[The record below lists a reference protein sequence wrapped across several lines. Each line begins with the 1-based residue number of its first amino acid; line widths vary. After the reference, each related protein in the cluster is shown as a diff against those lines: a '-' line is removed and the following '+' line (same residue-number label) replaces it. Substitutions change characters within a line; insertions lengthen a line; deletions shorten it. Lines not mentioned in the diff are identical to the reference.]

1 MRRLAW
7 ALIALTRATK
17 EYEESFAEDLFGN
30 LELYEQAA
38 LNGDLTNAE
47 ARRARLVE
55 DLDARWAAT
64 EGNTANDVVP
74 GLWDERVEEGWFDG
88 PPPVDESIWIPNR
101 KGIEE
106 SDEVRCKLD
115 CHAPSCTRIGMDVNN
130 ERSCKWGKWKP
141 TVFNGAS
148 NEGGPSA
155 PLGRT
160 NKEPCQ
166 HSGYFPLYCS
176 RTWAQA
182 QSPTKE
188 AYAAA
193 GTSHLFA
200 PAGLDEQDIFEGGY
214 SGDAERCEKQCML
227 TVTQTP
233 DVRPIISET
242 PFNISNVTDASAKKH
257 NATWVAAQEAA
268 AEEHHRI
275 AVEAEAKARAMVE
288 EEKRKAKEARAK
300 ELKIEQEAKE
310 QRRLLKE
317 AEEAARQHEAKVLA
331 AEARE
336 KAEAE
341 AARVAQAKREKE
353 RARAV
358 AEAAAAAK
366 VKEQA
371 EEAASEKKKLQ
382 AQRAAEAAAKAKA
395 AEKARL
401 AENARKAAAEAAL
414 LQKEAER
421 KKKREAQRLAAEKKA
436 AAEAAEAK
444 RLTEEAKV
452 NATRKAEADRA
463 LAQEKVYQ
471 AEAAHAETAKRRSE
485 RAAASRTDQATRVE
499 RAEAAAIRTANQKL
513 EALKTAGHTIK
524 KSKAGQKCGVDDDC
538 VSDLQCSKGD
548 KEPYPT
554 CKKKR

>member
-7 ALIALTRATK
+7 ALVALTRATK

-30 LELYEQAA
+30 LELYEQAS

-74 GLWDERVEEGWFDG
+74 GLWDERVDEGWFDA

-115 CHAPSCTRIGMDVNN
+115 CHAPSCTRIGMDVTQ

-182 QSPTKE
+182 QSPSGK

-233 DVRPIISET
+233 DTRPIISET

-257 NATWVAAQEAA
+257 NATWVAASAYIMA
-268 AEEHHRI
+268 STPSARPDALIDLRTGRGPGRGARGAPPHRRGGRG
-275 AVEAEAKARAMVE
+275 EGSRSCGRRA
-288 EEKRKAKEARAK
+288 
-300 ELKIEQEAKE
+300 
-310 QRRLLKE
+310 
-317 AEEAARQHEAKVLA
+317 
-331 AEARE
+331 
-336 KAEAE
+336 
-341 AARVAQAKREKE
+341 
-353 RARAV
+353 
-358 AEAAAAAK
+358 
-366 VKEQA
+366 
-371 EEAASEKKKLQ
+371 
-382 AQRAAEAAAKAKA
+382 
-395 AEKARL
+395 
-401 AENARKAAAEAAL
+401 
-414 LQKEAER
+414 
-421 KKKREAQRLAAEKKA
+421 
-436 AAEAAEAK
+436 
-444 RLTEEAKV
+444 
-452 NATRKAEADRA
+452 
-463 LAQEKVYQ
+463 
-471 AEAAHAETAKRRSE
+471 
-485 RAAASRTDQATRVE
+485 
-499 RAEAAAIRTANQKL
+499 
-513 EALKTAGHTIK
+513 
-524 KSKAGQKCGVDDDC
+524 
-538 VSDLQCSKGD
+538 
-548 KEPYPT
+548 
-554 CKKKR
+554 

>member
-7 ALIALTRATK
+7 ALVALTRATK

-30 LELYEQAA
+30 LELYEQAS

-64 EGNTANDVVP
+64 EGTTANDVVP
-74 GLWDERVEEGWFDG
+74 GLWDDRVEEGWFDG

-115 CHAPSCTRIGMDVNN
+115 CHAPSCTRIGMDVTN

-182 QSPTKE
+182 QSPSGK

-233 DVRPIISET
+233 DTRPIISET

-257 NATWVAAQEAA
+257 NATWVAEQD
-268 AEEHHRI
+268 AERAEHHRI
-275 AVEAEAKARAMVE
+275 AVEAEAKARAIVE
-288 EEKRKAKEARAK
+288 GCVG
-300 ELKIEQEAKE
+300 I
-310 QRRLLKE
+310 
-317 AEEAARQHEAKVLA
+317 
-331 AEARE
+331 
-336 KAEAE
+336 
-341 AARVAQAKREKE
+341 
-353 RARAV
+353 
-358 AEAAAAAK
+358 
-366 VKEQA
+366 
-371 EEAASEKKKLQ
+371 
-382 AQRAAEAAAKAKA
+382 
-395 AEKARL
+395 
-401 AENARKAAAEAAL
+401 
-414 LQKEAER
+414 
-421 KKKREAQRLAAEKKA
+421 
-436 AAEAAEAK
+436 
-444 RLTEEAKV
+444 
-452 NATRKAEADRA
+452 
-463 LAQEKVYQ
+463 
-471 AEAAHAETAKRRSE
+471 
-485 RAAASRTDQATRVE
+485 
-499 RAEAAAIRTANQKL
+499 NQ
-513 EALKTAGHTIK
+513 
-524 KSKAGQKCGVDDDC
+524 
-538 VSDLQCSKGD
+538 
-548 KEPYPT
+548 
-554 CKKKR
+554 

>member
-7 ALIALTRATK
+7 ALVALTRATK

-30 LELYEQAA
+30 LELYEQAS

-74 GLWDERVEEGWFDG
+74 GLWDDRVEEGWFDG

-182 QSPTKE
+182 QSPSGK

-200 PAGLDEQDIFEGGY
+200 PAGLDEQDIFTGGY

-233 DVRPIISET
+233 DTRPIISEVA
-242 PFNISNVTDASAKKH
+242 FNISNVTDASAKKH

-275 AVEAEAKARAMVE
+275 AVEAEARERAKVE
-288 EEKRKAKEARAK
+288 ETIRK
-300 ELKIEQEAKE
+300 
-310 QRRLLKE
+310 
-317 AEEAARQHEAKVLA
+317 
-331 AEARE
+331 E
-336 KAEAE
+336 KAE
-341 AARVAQAKREKE
+341 
-353 RARAV
+353 
-358 AEAAAAAK
+358 
-366 VKEQA
+366 
-371 EEAASEKKKLQ
+371 
-382 AQRAAEAAAKAKA
+382 
-395 AEKARL
+395 
-401 AENARKAAAEAAL
+401 
-414 LQKEAER
+414 
-421 KKKREAQRLAAEKKA
+421 
-436 AAEAAEAK
+436 
-444 RLTEEAKV
+444 
-452 NATRKAEADRA
+452 
-463 LAQEKVYQ
+463 
-471 AEAAHAETAKRRSE
+471 
-485 RAAASRTDQATRVE
+485 
-499 RAEAAAIRTANQKL
+499 
-513 EALKTAGHTIK
+513 
-524 KSKAGQKCGVDDDC
+524 
-538 VSDLQCSKGD
+538 
-548 KEPYPT
+548 
-554 CKKKR
+554 

>member
-7 ALIALTRATK
+7 ALVALTRATK

-30 LELYEQAA
+30 LELYEQAS

-74 GLWDERVEEGWFDG
+74 GLWDERANEGWFDG
-88 PPPVDESIWIPNR
+88 PPAVDESIWIPNR

-115 CHAPSCTRIGMDVNN
+115 CHAPSCTRIGMDVND
-130 ERSCKWGKWKP
+130 ERSCRWGKWKP

-200 PAGLDEQDIFEGGY
+200 PAGLDEQDIFTGGY

-227 TVTQTP
+227 TVMQTP
-233 DVRPIISET
+233 DTRPIISEVA
-242 PFNISNVTDASAKKH
+242 FNISNVTDASAKRH
-257 NATWVAAQEAA
+257 NATWVAEQD
-268 AEEHHRI
+268 AERAEHHRI
-275 AVEAEAKARAMVE
+275 AVEAEAKLKAAAE
-288 EEKRKAKEARAK
+288 ESKRKEKEARAK
-300 ELKIEQEAKE
+300 EMKVEQEVKE
-310 QRRLLKE
+310 QRRLLAE
-317 AEEAARQHEAKVLA
+317 AEEAARQHAAKVA
-331 AEARE
+331 SAEARE

-341 AARVAQAKREKE
+341 AARVVQAKREKE
-353 RARAV
+353 AARIA
-358 AEAAAAAK
+358 AEKAAAAK
-366 VKEQA
+366 VKETA
-371 EEAASEKKKLQ
+371 EALAAEKKKLQ
-382 AQRAAEAAAKAKA
+382 AQRAAEAATKAKT

-401 AENARKAAAEAAL
+401 AENARKAAAEQKL
-414 LQKEAER
+414 LAKEAER
-421 KKKREAQRLAAEKKA
+421 KKKREAARLAAEKQA

-452 NATRKAEADRA
+452 NATRKAEEDSA
-463 LAQEKVYQ
+463 LAYEKVSQ
-471 AEAAHAETAKRRSE
+471 AEAAQSDTAKRRADRKSAE
-485 RAAASRTDQATRVE
+485 KSDQAKRVE
-499 RAEAAAIRTANQKL
+499 RAEAEAIRTANAKL
-513 EALKTAGHTIK
+513 EALKTAGEYK
-524 KSKAGQKCGVDDDC
+524 V
-538 VSDLQCSKGD
+538 
-548 KEPYPT
+548 P
-554 CKKKR
+554 

>member
-1 MRRLAW
+1 MRRLACVVA
-7 ALIALTRATK
+7 ALARATK

-30 LELYEQAA
+30 LELYEQAS

-74 GLWDERVEEGWFDG
+74 GLWDERVNEGWFDE

-101 KGIEE
+101 NGIEE

-115 CHAPSCTRIGMDVNN
+115 CHAPSCTRIGMDVAQ

-182 QSPTKE
+182 QSPSGK

-200 PAGLDEQDIFEGGY
+200 PAGLDEQDIFVGGY

-233 DVRPIISET
+233 DVRPIISEV
-242 PFNISNVTDASAKKH
+242 PFNISNVTDASAKRH

-275 AVEAEAKARAMVE
+275 AVEAEAKARAIVE
-288 EEKRKAKEARAK
+288 
-300 ELKIEQEAKE
+300 
-310 QRRLLKE
+310 
-317 AEEAARQHEAKVLA
+317 
-331 AEARE
+331 
-336 KAEAE
+336 
-341 AARVAQAKREKE
+341 
-353 RARAV
+353 
-358 AEAAAAAK
+358 
-366 VKEQA
+366 
-371 EEAASEKKKLQ
+371 
-382 AQRAAEAAAKAKA
+382 
-395 AEKARL
+395 
-401 AENARKAAAEAAL
+401 
-414 LQKEAER
+414 
-421 KKKREAQRLAAEKKA
+421 
-436 AAEAAEAK
+436 
-444 RLTEEAKV
+444 
-452 NATRKAEADRA
+452 
-463 LAQEKVYQ
+463 
-471 AEAAHAETAKRRSE
+471 
-485 RAAASRTDQATRVE
+485 
-499 RAEAAAIRTANQKL
+499 
-513 EALKTAGHTIK
+513 G
-524 KSKAGQKCGVDDDC
+524 C
-538 VSDLQCSKGD
+538 VGTKQ
-548 KEPYPT
+548 
-554 CKKKR
+554 

>member
-1 MRRLAW
+1 MISFIRYPEAQSRAAYTLPGVGSTSSARDAKLSSERRRAAHTLLEERRAPSGTPTMRRLIVVA
-7 ALIALTRATK
+7 ALARATN

-64 EGNTANDVVP
+64 EGNNPNKVVP
-74 GLWDERVEEGWFDG
+74 ELWDERVEEGWFDE

-115 CHAPSCTRIGMDVNN
+115 CHAPSCTRIGMDVTN

-176 RTWAQA
+176 RTWAQSK
-182 QSPTKE
+182 SPTKE

-233 DVRPIISET
+233 DTRPIISEVA
-242 PFNISNVTDASAKKH
+242 FNISNVTDASAKKH
-257 NATWVAAQEAA
+257 NATWVAEQD
-268 AEEHHRI
+268 AERAEHHRI
-275 AVEAEAKARAMVE
+275 AVEAEAKARAIVE
-288 EEKRKAKEARAK
+288 GC
-300 ELKIEQEAKE
+300 
-310 QRRLLKE
+310 
-317 AEEAARQHEAKVLA
+317 V
-331 AEARE
+331 
-336 KAEAE
+336 
-341 AARVAQAKREKE
+341 
-353 RARAV
+353 
-358 AEAAAAAK
+358 
-366 VKEQA
+366 
-371 EEAASEKKKLQ
+371 
-382 AQRAAEAAAKAKA
+382 
-395 AEKARL
+395 
-401 AENARKAAAEAAL
+401 
-414 LQKEAER
+414 
-421 KKKREAQRLAAEKKA
+421 
-436 AAEAAEAK
+436 
-444 RLTEEAKV
+444 
-452 NATRKAEADRA
+452 
-463 LAQEKVYQ
+463 
-471 AEAAHAETAKRRSE
+471 
-485 RAAASRTDQATRVE
+485 
-499 RAEAAAIRTANQKL
+499 
-513 EALKTAGHTIK
+513 GIK
-524 KSKAGQKCGVDDDC
+524 Q
-538 VSDLQCSKGD
+538 
-548 KEPYPT
+548 
-554 CKKKR
+554 

>member
-1 MRRLAW
+1 MRRLACVVA
-7 ALIALTRATK
+7 ALARATK

-30 LELYEQAA
+30 LELYEQAS

-64 EGNTANDVVP
+64 EGSTANDVVP
-74 GLWDERVEEGWFDG
+74 GLWDERVNDGWFDE

-101 KGIEE
+101 HGIEE

-115 CHAPSCTRIGMDVNN
+115 CHAPSCTRIGMDVTQ

-166 HSGYFPLYCS
+166 HAGYFPLYCS

-182 QSPTKE
+182 QSPSGD

-200 PAGLDEQDIFEGGY
+200 PAGLDEQDIFVGGY

-233 DVRPIISET
+233 DTRPIISEVA
-242 PFNISNVTDASAKKH
+242 FNISNVTDASAKKH

-275 AVEAEAKARAMVE
+275 AVEAEAKVKAAAD
-288 EEKRKAKEARAK
+288 KKAKEEKLRK
-300 ELKIEQEAKE
+300 EKKAIQ
-310 QRRLLKE
+310 
-317 AEEAARQHEAKVLA
+317 
-331 AEARE
+331 E
-336 KAEAE
+336 KADA
-341 AARVAQAKREKE
+341 
-353 RARAV
+353 
-358 AEAAAAAK
+358 
-366 VKEQA
+366 
-371 EEAASEKKKLQ
+371 EKKKIQ
-382 AQRAAEAAAKAKA
+382 GG
-395 AEKARL
+395 
-401 AENARKAAAEAAL
+401 
-414 LQKEAER
+414 
-421 KKKREAQRLAAEKKA
+421 
-436 AAEAAEAK
+436 
-444 RLTEEAKV
+444 
-452 NATRKAEADRA
+452 DG
-463 LAQEKVYQ
+463 
-471 AEAAHAETAKRRSE
+471 
-485 RAAASRTDQATRVE
+485 ASWSPFT
-499 RAEAAAIRTANQKL
+499 
-513 EALKTAGHTIK
+513 GFF
-524 KSKAGQKCGVDDDC
+524 
-538 VSDLQCSKGD
+538 
-548 KEPYPT
+548 
-554 CKKKR
+554 